1 MEHWSGDTCCMY
13 KGFCSQI
20 HFAGVLICDKVWL
33 KKKEFR
39 FTYHMGH
46 FFPEWRTVANQRKV
60 NGFEPSFPT
69 DYNSGAKNI
78 DLGQINSHFF
88 PSILLLFSLS
98 WFIITSHLSLLCP
111 WAIWRFVVWTLS
123 ALEVVNSIY
132 KSS

>member
-88 PSILLLFSLS
+88 PSILLLFSSSSSSFFFFPFLLLFLFLPPLLS
-98 WFIITSHLSLLCP
+98 PDTHILSPLPSVLP
-111 WAIWRFVVWTLS
+111 
-123 ALEVVNSIY
+123 NP
-132 KSS
+132 